1 MCKCKSYNRK
11 VKGAKHPNVILEVP
25 KRLRTKRVD
34 GTEQR
39 TIVVDKCMAKRLVS
53 LWAAG
58 LQTMNCCCGH
68 NKFMPTIIIP
78 DDACLEDYFKILDRY
93 GQTCIAQWRKFK
105 GEFSLFYYVKIG
117 LAIFNVSMPPKIYD
131 KDFYRATRCKLEKA
145 LDDSNVQ
152 TSR

>member
-1 MCKCKSYNRK
+1 MCKCKSYNKK

-34 GTEQR
+34 DGTEQR
-39 TIVVDKCMAKRLVS
+39 TIAVDKCMAKRLVS

-93 GQTCIAQWRKFK
+93 EQTCVAQWRKFK
-105 GEFSLFYYVKIG
+105 GEFSLFYYIRVG
-117 LAIFNVSMPPKIYD
+117 SAILNVSMPPKVHGP
-131 KDFYRATRCKLEKA
+131 DFYVATKIF
-145 LDDSNVQ
+145 NQ
-152 TSR
+152 

>member
-25 KRLRTKRVD
+25 KRLRTKRLD

-39 TIVVDKCMAKRLVS
+39 TIAVDKCMAKRLVS

-68 NKFMPTIIIP
+68 NKHMPTIIIP
-78 DDACLEDYFKILDRY
+78 EDACLEDYFKILDRY
-93 GQTCIAQWRKFK
+93 EQTCVAQWRKFK
-105 GEFSLFYYVKIG
+105 GKFSLFYYIKVG
-117 LAIFNVSMPPKIYD
+117 LAILCVTEPPKVHSPH
-131 KDFYRATRCKLEKA
+131 FYIATRMKEGAQL
-145 LDDSNVQ
+145 
-152 TSR
+152 